1 MESRDGD
8 FDDLVISRDRKS
20 GQSSS
25 GQQAS
30 RQDSAMRQ
38 HASRPEA
45 TPLDFVVRP
54 QSKIDP
60 EEIRARAKQVM
71 QDQRR
76 MKMNKKLQQLKAPKK
91 KQMQATKLSV
101 EGRGMLKYLW
111 AAELNCWEKEV
122 CIISK

>member
-1 MESRDGD
+1 MPVPLVSVIHVFNSHIWMLCFYFLLQSRE
-8 FDDLVISRDRKS
+8 RKS

-25 GQQAS
+25 
-30 RQDSAMRQ
+30 RL

-60 EEIRARAKQVM
+60 DEVRARAKQIV

-76 MKMNKKLQQLKAPKK
+76 LKVGF
-91 KQMQATKLSV
+91 L
-101 EGRGMLKYLW
+101 RLK
-111 AAELNCWEKEV
+111 
-122 CIISK
+122 S